1 MRTINTFIPSDLVD
15 SLKKFADKTQKNVE
29 GFAYSVGKPYQKLF
43 QHPVINENGISGGVS
58 KVFHEVCDL
67 IVNMPDESDW
77 RLIATYMDGAF
88 IPADPTK
95 ELIFKNPSHGADYGK
110 CDFCGHWC
118 KNAYVVENVKT
129 GEELQVG
136 CECIKKFGIKGFGF
150 LSDFTRK
157 LYELYDYRISYATDD
172 EFGDLEKWGGRK
184 DSSYKNAILKSD
196 LIMAA
201 KAQYDICPVYKKG
214 TKVEHVRY
222 RSATLDGIDT
232 ILNSKKFK
240 VDEAYVKAVCEF
252 GAKIQPKTEFEEDML
267 AVAKNFYCF
276 QEQDVYAFFLVK
288 AYEDSLKPELS
299 IQKGNQVK
307 VCGKIIQ
314 KRFEESYFGMMEIN
328 TILTDKGIECER
340 YGKVPTIE
348 ENGIKRTTFYALV
361 KGVFNGKISL
371 DRATKN
377 PKKGIEVVEI

>member
-95 ELIFKNPSHGADYGK
+95 ELIFKNSSHGADYGK

-172 EFGDLEKWGGRK
+172 EFGDIEKWGGRK

>member
-29 GFAYSVGKPYQKLF
+29 GFTYSVGKPYEKLF
-43 QHPVINENGISGGVS
+43 YHPVINKEGIGGQRIE
-58 KVFHEVCDL
+58 VFHEVCDL
-67 IVNMPDESDW
+67 TIDIPEQSGW
-77 RLIATYMDGAF
+77 RLLATYKDDAF
-88 IPADPTK
+88 TPADPTK
-95 ELIFKNPSHGADYGK
+95 ELIFKNPAHGADYGK

-136 CECIKKFGIKGFGF
+136 CECIKKFGINDMYYI
-150 LSDFTRK
+150 SDFIKK

-172 EFGDLEKWGGRK
+172 EFGDIEKWGGRK

-267 AVAKNFYCF
+267 AVTKNFYCF

-314 KRFEESYFGMMEIN
+314 KRFEESYYGVMEIN

-371 DRATKN
+371 DRATRN

>member
-1 MRTINTFIPSDLVD
+1 MNTIKTFIPSESVEAF
-15 SLKKFADKTQKNVE
+15 KKFADKTQKNVK
-29 GFAYSVGKPYQKLF
+29 GFAYTLGKPYEKLF
-43 QHPVINENGISGGVS
+43 QHHIINENGMSGGVS
-58 KVFHEVCDL
+58 RVFHEVCNLL
-67 IVNMPDESDW
+67 INMPDESDW

-88 IPADPTK
+88 TPADPTK
-95 ELIFKNPSHGADYGK
+95 ELIFKNPAHGADYGK

-136 CECIKKFGIKGFGF
+136 CECIKKFGIEGFGF

-157 LYELYDYRISYATDD
+157 LHELYDYRGSYATDGQ
-172 EFGDLEKWGGRK
+172 FGDIEEWGGRK

-214 TKVEHVRY
+214 TKVENVRY

-252 GAKIQPKTEFEEDML
+252 GVKIQPKTEFEEDML
-267 AVAKNFYCF
+267 AVAKNFYCYQD
-276 QEQDVYAFFLVK
+276 QEFYAFFLVK
-288 AYEDSLKPELS
+288 AYEDSLKPELNLP
-299 IQKGNQVK
+299 KLCQVK
-307 VCGKIIQ
+307 VCGKVIQ
-314 KRFEESYFGMMEIN
+314 KRFEESYYGMMEIN
-328 TILTDKGIECER
+328 TILTDKGVTCER
-340 YGKVPTIE
+340 YGKIPITE
-348 ENGIKRTTFYALV
+348 DGRTSFYAMV
-361 KGVFNGKISL
+361 KGVFNGKVSL

-377 PKKGIEVVEI
+377 PKKGFEVKEI

>member
-29 GFAYSVGKPYQKLF
+29 GFTYSVGKPYQKLF
-43 QHPVINENGISGGVS
+43 QHHIINEYGASGGVS
-58 KVFHEVCDL
+58 RVFHEVCDL
-67 IVNMPDESDW
+67 TVNMPDESDW
-77 RLIATYMDGAF
+77 RLVATYMDGAF
-88 IPADPTK
+88 TPADPTK
-95 ELIFKNPSHGADYGK
+95 ELIFKNPAHGADYGK

-136 CECIKKFGIKGFGF
+136 CECIKKFGLKGFGF

-172 EFGDLEKWGGRK
+172 EFGDIEKWGGRK

-240 VDEAYVKAVCEF
+240 IDEAYVKAVCEF
-252 GAKIQPKTEFEEDML
+252 GTKIQPKTEFEEYML

-299 IQKGNQVK
+299 VQKGNQVK

-314 KRFEESYFGMMEIN
+314 KRFEESYYGVMEIN

>member
-15 SLKKFADKTQKNVE
+15 SLKKFTDKTQKNVE

-95 ELIFKNPSHGADYGK
+95 ELIFKNPAHGADYGK

-157 LYELYDYRISYATDD
+157 LYELYDYRMSYATDD
-172 EFGDLEKWGGRK
+172 EFGDIEKWGGRK

>member
-43 QHPVINENGISGGVS
+43 QHHVINENGISGGVS

-172 EFGDLEKWGGRK
+172 EFGDIEKWGGRK

>member
-95 ELIFKNPSHGADYGK
+95 ELIFKNPAHGADYGK

-157 LYELYDYRISYATDD
+157 LYELYDYRMSYATDD
-172 EFGDLEKWGGRK
+172 EFGDIEKWGGRK

-377 PKKGIEVVEI
+377 PKKCIEVVEI

>member
-1 MRTINTFIPSDLVD
+1 MKTINTFIPSELVD

-29 GFAYSVGKPYQKLF
+29 GFTYSVGKPYQKLF
-43 QHPVINENGISGGVS
+43 QHPVINKNGISGGVS

-67 IVNMPDESDW
+67 IINMPDESDW

-95 ELIFKNPSHGADYGK
+95 ELIFKNPAHGADYGK

-136 CECIKKFGIKGFGF
+136 CECIKKFGINGFGF

-157 LYELYDYRISYATDD
+157 LYELYDYRMSYATDD
-172 EFGDLEKWGGRK
+172 EFGDIEKWGGRK

-240 VDEAYVKAVCEF
+240 VNEAYVKAVCEF
-252 GAKIQPKTEFEEDML
+252 GTKIQPKTEFEEDML

-314 KRFEESYFGMMEIN
+314 KRFEESYYGVMEIN

-348 ENGIKRTTFYALV
+348 ENGVKRTTFYALV

>member
-95 ELIFKNPSHGADYGK
+95 ELFFKNPSHGADYGK

-172 EFGDLEKWGGRK
+172 EFGDIEKWGGRK

>member
-29 GFAYSVGKPYQKLF
+29 GFTYSVGKPYEKLF
-43 QHPVINENGISGGVS
+43 YHPVINKEGIGGQRIE
-58 KVFHEVCDL
+58 VFHEVCDL
-67 IVNMPDESDW
+67 TIDIPEQSGW
-77 RLIATYMDGAF
+77 RLLATYKDDAF
-88 IPADPTK
+88 TPADPTK
-95 ELIFKNPSHGADYGK
+95 ELIFKNPAHGADYGK

-136 CECIKKFGIKGFGF
+136 CECIKKFGINDMYYI
-150 LSDFTRK
+150 SDFTKK
-157 LYELYDYRISYATDD
+157 LYELYDYRMSYATDD
-172 EFGDLEKWGGRK
+172 EFGDIEKWGGRK

-276 QEQDVYAFFLVK
+276 QAQDVYAFFLVK
-288 AYEDSLKPELS
+288 AYEDSLKPELCV
-299 IQKGNQVK
+299 QKGNLVK

-314 KRFEESYFGMMEIN
+314 KRFEESYYGVMEIN

-348 ENGIKRTTFYALV
+348 ENGIKRTTFYAFV

>member
-1 MRTINTFIPSDLVD
+1 MRTINTFIPSDLVG

-29 GFAYSVGKPYQKLF
+29 GFTYSVGKPYEKLF
-43 QHPVINENGISGGVS
+43 YHPVINKEGIGGQRIE
-58 KVFHEVCDL
+58 VFHEVCDL
-67 IVNMPDESDW
+67 TIDIPEQSGW
-77 RLIATYMDGAF
+77 RLLATYKDDAF
-88 IPADPTK
+88 TPADPTK
-95 ELIFKNPSHGADYGK
+95 ELIFKNPAHGADYGK

-136 CECIKKFGIKGFGF
+136 CECIKKFGINDMYYI
-150 LSDFTRK
+150 SDFTKK
-157 LYELYDYRISYATDD
+157 LYELYDYRSSYATDD
-172 EFGDLEKWGGRK
+172 EFGDIEKWGGRK

-214 TKVEHVRY
+214 TNVEHIRY

-299 IQKGNQVK
+299 VQKGNQVK

-314 KRFEESYFGMMEIN
+314 KRFEESYYGVMEIN

-348 ENGIKRTTFYALV
+348 ENGIKRTTFYALG

>member
-95 ELIFKNPSHGADYGK
+95 ELIFKNPAHGADYGK

-157 LYELYDYRISYATDD
+157 LYELYDYRMSYATDD
-172 EFGDLEKWGGRK
+172 EFGDIEKWGGRK

>member
-95 ELIFKNPSHGADYGK
+95 ELIFKNPAHGADYGK

-157 LYELYDYRISYATDD
+157 LYELYDYRMSYATDD
-172 EFGDLEKWGGRK
+172 EFGDIEKWGGRK

-314 KRFEESYFGMMEIN
+314 KRFEESYFGMMDIN

>member
-1 MRTINTFIPSDLVD
+1 MNTIKTFIPSDLVD

-29 GFAYSVGKPYQKLF
+29 GFTYSVGKPYQKLF
-43 QHPVINENGISGGVS
+43 QHHIINEYGASGGVS
-58 KVFHEVCDL
+58 RVFHEVCDFT
-67 IVNMPDESDW
+67 VNMPDESDW
-77 RLIATYMDGAF
+77 RLVATYMDGAF
-88 IPADPTK
+88 TPADPTK
-95 ELIFKNPSHGADYGK
+95 ELIFKNPAHGADYGK

-136 CECIKKFGIKGFGF
+136 CECIKKFGLKGFGF

-172 EFGDLEKWGGRK
+172 EFGDIEKWGGRK
-184 DSSYKNAILKSD
+184 DASYKNAILKSD

-240 VDEAYVKAVCEF
+240 IDEAYVKAVCEF

-299 IQKGNQVK
+299 VQKGNQVK

-314 KRFEESYFGMMEIN
+314 KRFKESYYGVMEIN

>member
-95 ELIFKNPSHGADYGK
+95 ELIFKNPAHGADYGK

-118 KNAYVVENVKT
+118 KNAYVVENMKT

-157 LYELYDYRISYATDD
+157 LYELYDYRMSYATDD
-172 EFGDLEKWGGRK
+172 EFGDIEKWGGRK

>member
-29 GFAYSVGKPYQKLF
+29 GFTYSVGKPYQKLF
-43 QHPVINENGISGGVS
+43 QHHIINEYGASGGVS
-58 KVFHEVCDL
+58 RVFHEVCDL
-67 IVNMPDESDW
+67 TVNMPDESDW
-77 RLIATYMDGAF
+77 RLVATYMDGAF
-88 IPADPTK
+88 TPADPTK
-95 ELIFKNPSHGADYGK
+95 ELIFKNPAHGADYGK

-118 KNAYVVENVKT
+118 KNAYVVENMKT

-136 CECIKKFGIKGFGF
+136 CECIKKFGLKGFGF

-172 EFGDLEKWGGRK
+172 EFGDIEEWGGKK
-184 DSSYKNAILKSD
+184 DSSYKNAILKTD

-232 ILNSKKFK
+232 ILNGKKFK

-299 IQKGNQVK
+299 VQKGNQVK

-314 KRFEESYFGMMEIN
+314 KRFEESYYGVMEIN

>member
-1 MRTINTFIPSDLVD
+1 
-15 SLKKFADKTQKNVE
+15 
-29 GFAYSVGKPYQKLF
+29 
-43 QHPVINENGISGGVS
+43 
-58 KVFHEVCDL
+58 
-67 IVNMPDESDW
+67 
-77 RLIATYMDGAF
+77 
-88 IPADPTK
+88 
-95 ELIFKNPSHGADYGK
+95 
-110 CDFCGHWC
+110 
-118 KNAYVVENVKT
+118 
-129 GEELQVG
+129 
-136 CECIKKFGIKGFGF
+136 
-150 LSDFTRK
+150 
-157 LYELYDYRISYATDD
+157 
-172 EFGDLEKWGGRK
+172 
-184 DSSYKNAILKSD
+184 
-196 LIMAA
+196 MAA

-267 AVAKNFYCF
+267 AVSKNFYCF

-288 AYEDSLKPELS
+288 AYEDSLKPELGV
-299 IQKGNQVK
+299 QKGNQVK

>member
-29 GFAYSVGKPYQKLF
+29 GFTYSVGKPYEKLF
-43 QHPVINENGISGGVS
+43 YHPVINKEGIGGQRIE
-58 KVFHEVCDL
+58 VFHEVCDL
-67 IVNMPDESDW
+67 TIDIPEQSGW
-77 RLIATYMDGAF
+77 RLLATYKDDAF
-88 IPADPTK
+88 TPADPTK
-95 ELIFKNPSHGADYGK
+95 KLIFKNPAHGADYGK

-136 CECIKKFGIKGFGF
+136 CECIKKFGINGFGF

-157 LYELYDYRISYATDD
+157 LYELYDYRMSYATDD
-172 EFGDLEKWGGRK
+172 EFGDIEKWGGRK

-276 QEQDVYAFFLVK
+276 QAQDVYAFFLVK

-299 IQKGNQVK
+299 VQKGNQVK

-314 KRFEESYFGMMEIN
+314 KRFEESYYGVMEIN

-340 YGKVPTIE
+340 YGKVPTTE

-371 DRATKN
+371 NRATKN